1 MKRFI
6 RGSVMCAAAAM
17 AVAVASPAGAQE
29 TRRDKEIRIDF
40 ASVTTSDG
48 FTRVGLGY
56 PGTLAMGIYMNNN
69 LALEPRLGF
78 DYQSDSDTD
87 VSGGSVLAGVFAPWY
102 FNGDM
107 GRTGLFL
114 SPGVEFTKGFG
125 DDAFETDVMV
135 DYGVDFGVKLGRSE
149 RVSTRLA
156 LTMRD
161 GDSFSDPRIGA
172 VFGVGMFWR

>member
-1 MKRFI
+1 MKRLL
-6 RGSVMCAAAAM
+6 RGSMICAAAAM
-17 AVAVASPAGAQE
+17 AVASPAGAQ
-29 TRRDKEIRIDF
+29 TRAKEFRVDF

-48 FTRVGLGY
+48 NTRVGLGY

-69 LALEPRLGF
+69 FALEPRLGF

-87 VSGGSVLAGVFAPWY
+87 VSGGAVQAGVFAPWY
-102 FNGDM
+102 FAGDM

-114 SPGVEFTKGFG
+114 SPGVEFFKGFG
-125 DDAFETDVMV
+125 DDPFETDVLV
-135 DYGVDFGVKLGRSE
+135 DYGVDFGVKLGRSD

-161 GDSFSDPRIGA
+161 GDRFADPQIGA

>member
-1 MKRFI
+1 ML
-6 RGSVMCAAAAM
+6 CAAAAM
-17 AVAVASPAGAQE
+17 AVAAASPAGAQ

-40 ASVTTSDG
+40 ASVITSDG
-48 FTRVGLGY
+48 FTRVGIGY

-69 LALEPRLGF
+69 LALEPQLGLT
-78 DYQSDSDTD
+78 YESDSDTD
-87 VSGGSVLAGVFAPWY
+87 TDQGEIVAGVFAPWY

-114 SPGVEFTKGFG
+114 SPGVMFTKPFG
-125 DDAFETDVMV
+125 DNDGDALV

-156 LTMRD
+156 VTMRD
-161 GDSFSDPRIGA
+161 GDRFGDPAFGA